1 MNTSQLAMT
10 RFDILKP
17 YLYGGVPLSQAAR
30 ESGVALRTAQR
41 WLAHYK
47 NDGLKGLERSVRG
60 DAGRHKL
67 HPDIVTLIEGM
78 ALCHP
83 MPSVTSIYR
92 RCVTVA
98 QQHDWSPPSYSSVYA
113 IIRALDPAMV
123 TMAQDGNAA
132 FRDRFELVY
141 RRQAER
147 PNAIWQADH
156 TLLDIQILD
165 ANGKPARPW
174 LTTIIDDYSR
184 AVAGYTVFLGAP
196 SALQT
201 SLALR
206 QAMWRKPDP
215 QWPVCGIPDIL
226 YTDHGSDFTSQHL
239 EQVAADLRM
248 ELVHSI
254 PGRPQGRGK
263 VERLFGSLNTELLS
277 ELPGHLIKG
286 KPVTPPR
293 LSLTEL
299 DAAIQT
305 HILGTYH
312 TRKHG
317 ETGIAPRVAW
327 IAQGWLPRLPEC
339 LEDLDLLLIMVAK
352 ARIIHRD
359 GIHFQG
365 IRYLSPTMAA
375 YVGEDVTIRYDPRDI
390 SEIRVFH
397 HHHFLCRAISPEHAS
412 QTITLKDIQTA
423 RNTYR
428 RAVRGHIRDRIA
440 RVTDFLPESESQS
453 PESPTLSDKEKPSR
467 LLTYYED
474 KS

>member
-1 MNTSQLAMT
+1 MNTSPLAMT

-17 YLYGGVPLSQAAR
+17 HLYGDVPLSQVAR
-30 ESGVALRTAQR
+30 EAGVALRTAQR

-47 NDGLKGLERSVRG
+47 SDGLQGLERSARG
-60 DAGRHKL
+60 DVGRHKL
-67 HPDIVTLIEGM
+67 PPELVTLIEGM

-83 MPSVTSIYR
+83 KPSVAAIFR
-92 RCVTVA
+92 RCVTIA
-98 QQHDWSPPSYSSVYA
+98 QQRRWPPPSYSSVYG
-113 IIRALDPAMV
+113 IVRALDPAMI
-123 TMAQDGNAA
+123 TMAHGGVAA

-141 RRQAER
+141 RRQAEH

-156 TLLDIQILD
+156 TWLDIQILD
-165 ANGKPARPW
+165 TNGKPARPW
-174 LTTIIDDYSR
+174 LTTIVDDCSR
-184 AVAGYTVFLGAP
+184 AVAGYTVFLGSP

-206 QAMWRKPDP
+206 QAIWRKPDP

-263 VERLFGSLNTELLS
+263 VERLFGSLNTELLP
-277 ELPGHLIKG
+277 ELPGHLMKG

-305 HILGTYH
+305 HIIGTYH
-312 TRKHG
+312 VRTHG
-317 ETGIAPRVAW
+317 ETGVPPREAW

-339 LEDLDLLLIMVAK
+339 VEDLDLLLVMVAK

-365 IRYLSPTMAA
+365 MRYLSPTMAA
-375 YVGEDVTIRYDPRDI
+375 YVGEEVTIRYDPRDI

-397 HHHFLCRAISPEHAS
+397 RHRFLCRAISPEHAS

-423 RNTYR
+423 RNAYR
-428 RAVRGHIRDRIA
+428 RAVRGHIRERIA
-440 RVTDFLPESESQS
+440 RVTDFLPAPESKT
-453 PESPTLSDKEKPSR
+453 PESPALSGKVQPPG

-474 KS
+474 KP